1 MFWRRVF
8 PIVIVS
14 GIAAGAIAWPEFF
27 HLPSLALTVGGSVTV
42 TGLSYSKKQLLDLFH
57 VIRVVFGEK
66 PPCLQDRLD
75 ELTRLTQLFR
85 LEGLKGLE
93 HQERNLTDAFLKHAV
108 GMLIDLDKEEKI
120 RGRLEQLLSTVIG
133 KQEISRQI
141 LLTLGK
147 LLPSFG
153 LIGTLIGMVLLLRNI
168 AAQNAE
174 SLPSALGLAVLT
186 TLYGAVLANVI
197 VAPLAARLHAIAV
210 ENEMRMRV
218 TIDWVT
224 IIIRGGSASTV
235 GSRFALLPPPVEIQ
249 AHR

>member
-1 MFWRRVF
+1 M
-8 PIVIVS
+8 
-14 GIAAGAIAWPEFF
+14 
-27 HLPSLALTVGGSVTV
+27 
-42 TGLSYSKKQLLDLFH
+42 
-57 VIRVVFGEK
+57 
-66 PPCLQDRLD
+66 
-75 ELTRLTQLFR
+75 
-85 LEGLKGLE
+85 
-93 HQERNLTDAFLKHAV
+93 TDAFLKHSV

-120 RGRLEQLLSTVIG
+120 HRRLVQLLASVIS

-141 LLTLGK
+141 LLTLGT

-174 SLPSALGLAVLT
+174 SLPSSLGLAVLT
-186 TLYGAVLANVI
+186 TLYGAVLANVM

-224 IIIRGGSASTV
+224 MIIRGGAATTV
-235 GSRFALLPPPVEIQ
+235 GSRFAGAPPPVEIKANRERDWVPLLLSTQ
-249 AHR
+249 R